1 MKSKLFLFLFTAC
14 FAVSQ
19 VSAQKDKHFE
29 IGLQGGYGSVW
40 IINQNNYGLT
50 EMDYEYTW
58 GGGFNFQA
66 GYNFTDNLGLFT
78 EVGILNQGQK
88 YKDTWDGNKDM
99 KREVKMQYLNVPV
112 FFKYTYG
119 ESRARFRL
127 LVGPQFG
134 FLQKAEQVY
143 QVDGADFHQDRPDK
157 EGNTFDAGATD
168 ITDRYNSTD
177 ISFVLDLGADIFLV
191 ENIFYLSTGLRMA
204 YGLTDINADAYQIEN
219 LDENYDASHN
229 AAVTFMF
236 GLHYII
242 AGKK

>member
-1 MKSKLFLFLFTAC
+1 MKLKTLITVLIVCATVTFATA
-14 FAVSQ
+14 Q
-19 VSAQKDKHFE
+19 QEKHFE

-78 EVGILNQGQK
+78 EVGLLNQGQN
-88 YKDTWDGNKDM
+88 YKDTWGNNDV
-99 KREVKMQYLNVPV
+99 KREVKLKYLNVPV

-119 ESRARFRL
+119 ENRARFRL

-134 FLQKAEQVY
+134 FLQKAEQEYLLNGVEY
-143 QVDGADFHQDRPDK
+143 SEEVTDK
-157 EGNTFDAGATD
+157 EGNTFDVGSKD

-177 ISFVLDLGADIFLV
+177 ISFVLDLGADIFVV
-191 ENIFYLSTGLRMA
+191 ENILYLSAGLRMA
-204 YGLTDINADAYQIEN
+204 YGLTDINADAYQLNN
-219 LDENYDASHN
+219 LEGNYDPSHN

-236 GLHYII
+236 GAHYII